1 MWTKTYKTNTYEY
14 KNNRFNI
21 YDISGESRQLITSL
35 DIKIN
40 TEKDFDMEIIY
51 YNEKAASVDT
61 FFN

>member
-14 KNNRFNI
+14 TNGRFNI
-21 YDISGESRQLITSL
+21 YDISGENRQLIKSL

-51 YNEKAASVDT
+51 YNEKTTNIDT

>member
-14 KNNRFNI
+14 KDGRFNI
-21 YDISGESRQLITSL
+21 YDISGETRQLIKSL

-51 YNEKAASVDT
+51 YNEKTASVDT